1 MASIQCLVVAAA
13 FMAASVM
20 VNANQCLIGG
30 ECPRDDEPSNVVSM
44 LQTKF
49 RMNVLDVS
57 DEQKGAG
64 PTADAEKLA
73 GTEASLIQLGEKHSA
88 SKGIS
93 LISSAQKAAPEKG
106 AAEKAAPEKAAPEKG
121 IAEKATL
128 EKAAP
133 EKGIAEKAAPQKAAS
148 DESDADKSAPLKA
161 VSKKAA
167 AEKAAPEKDIAE
179 KAAPEKVAPEE
190 NAADKTAPL
199 NAVSKKAAPE
209 KAAPEK
215 GIAEKASPKKSAPEE
230 NATDTTAPLNV
241 VSKQAAPEEAA
252 HENGI
257 AEKAA
262 PEKAASEENVV
273 DKVAPLN
280 AVSKKAAPEKAAPEK
295 DIAEK
300 AAPEKVA
307 PEKVATEKNTAETAS
322 SSAFFWQMSRE
333 EQKTVAWY
341 SVVYVVFGLL
351 VAMVFSQFRDKYFV
365 SKPVPESASDL
376 SAEGFK
382 FPLFGCFSD
391 LKLCAL
397 GCFCPCLAWAN
408 TLDQRRVLS
417 YWPAFF
423 AFFGLMLLNMYT
435 AGVASLF
442 MIGIGVYYRQKV
454 RENPSGGSCSLIMD
468 ILSWTFCQPC
478 AIIQEAREDATVE
491 TPTIT
496 NAQ

>member
-57 DEQKGAG
+57 GEQKGAG

-93 LISSAQKAAPEKG
+93 LISSAQKAGPEKG
-106 AAEKAAPEKAAPEKG
+106 ADEKAAPEKAAPEKG

-133 EKGIAEKAAPQKAAS
+133 EK
-148 DESDADKSAPLKA
+148 
-161 VSKKAA
+161 
-167 AEKAAPEKDIAE
+167 
-179 KAAPEKVAPEE
+179 
-190 NAADKTAPL
+190 
-199 NAVSKKAAPE
+199 
-209 KAAPEK
+209 
-215 GIAEKASPKKSAPEE
+215 
-230 NATDTTAPLNV
+230 
-241 VSKQAAPEEAA
+241 
-252 HENGI
+252 GI